1 MLELIGPLSENT
13 VRLDR
18 TEGSHDLNESDDDTF
33 CFNGAVTAGDR
44 LVRED
49 MVWLRPAGGTDGE
62 LRLVAVDRWPGTAQR
77 GVVMT
82 SSIGENGLESDRS
95 MSPDSEFRDL
105 MDRLRAGDDAAET
118 LVFRRF
124 VDRLILLASNQ
135 FDAWMRDHADVEG
148 IVISA
153 YKSFFIRNDRGDFD
167 LAGWDD
173 LWALLAYIT
182 LRKCGKRQRFA
193 RAARRNLARD
203 ARASKGSAGV
213 AWLPD
218 RAPTPFE
225 AAMLNETVE
234 LLFKAMKPDDRP
246 IVEHILMGY
255 TAEQVALEL
264 HCSERTVRRVRQ
276 RAKHRLKRLVGGDIH
291 DEEPD

>member
-1 MLELIGPLSENT
+1 M
-13 VRLDR
+13 
-18 TEGSHDLNESDDDTF
+18 
-33 CFNGAVTAGDR
+33 A
-44 LVRED
+44 
-49 MVWLRPAGGTDGE
+49 
-62 LRLVAVDRWPGTAQR
+62 
-77 GVVMT
+77 
-82 SSIGENGLESDRS
+82 SSIGESGFESGSSISAD
-95 MSPDSEFRDL
+95 DDFRDL
-105 MDRLRAGDDAAET
+105 MARLRVGDDAAET
-118 LVFRRF
+118 RVFRTF
-124 VDRLILLASNQ
+124 IDRLIVLAANQ

-153 YKSFFIRNDRGDFD
+153 YKSFFIRNGRGDFD

-173 LWALLAYIT
+173 LWALLAFIT

-193 RAARRNLARD
+193 RAARRDAAREAATNGTD
-203 ARASKGSAGV
+203 RV

-225 AAMLNETVE
+225 AAMFSETVE

-255 TAEQVALEL
+255 TAEQVAEQL

-276 RAKHRLKRLVGGDIH
+276 RAKHRLKRLVGGEIH
-291 DEEPD
+291 DEGAV

>member
-1 MLELIGPLSENT
+1 MTARVGEDGSESGPSM
-13 VRLDR
+13 
-18 TEGSHDLNESDDDTF
+18 SADDD
-33 CFNGAVTAGDR
+33 
-44 LVRED
+44 
-49 MVWLRPAGGTDGE
+49 
-62 LRLVAVDRWPGTAQR
+62 
-77 GVVMT
+77 
-82 SSIGENGLESDRS
+82 
-95 MSPDSEFRDL
+95 FRDL
-105 MDRLRAGDDAAET
+105 MARLRVGDDASET
-118 LVFRRF
+118 RVFRTF
-124 VDRLILLASNQ
+124 IDRLIVLAANQ

-153 YKSFFIRNDRGDFD
+153 YKSFFIRNERGDFD

-203 ARASKGSAGV
+203 ARATKGNAGV

-225 AAMLNETVE
+225 AAMLSETVE

-276 RAKHRLKRLVGGDIH
+276 RAKHRLKRLIGGDIH
-291 DEEPD
+291 DEEPV